1 VATAWRSPAVA
12 PLIATARRF
21 RLSLEIRR
29 SVGVLPPIFTKDG
42 FRLRLIAL
50 FVAVVLI
57 APLTARAEVTPG
69 QVDLSGTVVS
79 ANASTIVI
87 DTSSGRMT
95 VSYNSKIR
103 FFEVSKSSLNDV
115 TDGSFIGTA
124 VAPQPDG
131 SFTSTEVH
139 IFAPALRGTGEGF
152 TQMGD
157 SGKHMMANS
166 TVHTVA
172 APNMM
177 ANSTVRT
184 VGSTAGGKTITMTFP
199 SGTKTIHIPSNVP
212 VTYIEPGTMAMLTP
226 GAHVR
231 VVALVNGKA
240 LTAKFVL
247 VGKNGMVPPA

>member
-1 VATAWRSPAVA
+1 MNSLYRSRITAY
-12 PLIATARRF
+12 
-21 RLSLEIRR
+21 
-29 SVGVLPPIFTKDG
+29 FTKDG
-42 FRLRLIAL
+42 FRLRSIAL
-50 FVAVVLI
+50 FFAVALI
-57 APLTARAEVTPG
+57 APLAARAEVNS
-69 QVDLSGTVVS
+69 QQINLSGTLVS
-79 ANASTIVI
+79 TTASTLTI

-95 VSYNSKIR
+95 VSYDSKSR
-103 FFEVSKSSLNDV
+103 FFVVSKSSVNDIA
-115 TDGSFIGTA
+115 DGSFIGTA

-131 SFTSTEVH
+131 TFTSTEVH

-166 TVHTVA
+166 TVRTVA

-184 VGSTAGGKTITMTFP
+184 VGSTAAGKTITMTFP

-212 VTYIEPGTMAMLTP
+212 VTYIEPGSMATLTH

-231 VVALVNGKA
+231 VVALANGQV
-240 LTAKFVL
+240 LTAKYVL

>member
-1 VATAWRSPAVA
+1 V
-12 PLIATARRF
+12 
-21 RLSLEIRR
+21 
-29 SVGVLPPIFTKDG
+29 
-42 FRLRLIAL
+42 RLIAL
-50 FVAVVLI
+50 FFALVLM
-57 APLTARAEVTPG
+57 APLAARAEVKPQ
-69 QVDLSGTVVS
+69 QVNLSGTLVS
-79 ANASTIVI
+79 TTASTLVI

-95 VSYNSKIR
+95 VSYDSKSR
-103 FFEVSKSSLNDV
+103 FFVVSKSSLNDV
-115 TDGSFIGTA
+115 ADGSFIGTA
-124 VAPQPDG
+124 VTPEPDG
-131 SFTSTEVH
+131 TFTSTEVH

-157 SGKHMMANS
+157 SGKHMMANA
-166 TVHTVA
+166 TVRTVS

-212 VTYIEPGTMAMLTP
+212 VTYLEPGTKATLTH

-231 VVALVNGKA
+231 VVALENGQV